1 MELDG
6 LEVLSRAECV
16 RLLSTERLGRVG
28 VSLDALPAIL
38 PVNYALLGDNIVF
51 RSAPG
56 TKLTAAL
63 TSSVVAFEVDA
74 SKPDHTSAWS
84 VMIVG
89 HAEWLADGAAL
100 KEAKRLPFSPWA
112 PGSRDYFVRIT
123 PELVSGR
130 RYTMPLA

>member
-1 MELDG
+1 M
-6 LEVLSRAECV
+6 

-28 VSLDALPAIL
+28 VTLEALPAIL
-38 PVNYALLGDNIVF
+38 PVNYALLGDNIIF

-56 TKLTAAL
+56 GKLTAAL
-63 TSSVVAFEVDA
+63 TGSVVAFEVDA

-89 HAEWLADGAAL
+89 HSQWLADGTAL
-100 KEAKRLPFSPWA
+100 AQAKRLPLSPWA

-130 RYTMPLA
+130 RYTTPLA